1 MADGTLQPWLS
12 ELTNQNVF
20 MIHSDKIIT
29 ITDPKPSLLE
39 KYEQLTK

>member
-1 MADGTLQPWLS
+1 
-12 ELTNQNVF
+12 

-39 KYEQLTK
+39 KYEQLTKWNFTPTYN